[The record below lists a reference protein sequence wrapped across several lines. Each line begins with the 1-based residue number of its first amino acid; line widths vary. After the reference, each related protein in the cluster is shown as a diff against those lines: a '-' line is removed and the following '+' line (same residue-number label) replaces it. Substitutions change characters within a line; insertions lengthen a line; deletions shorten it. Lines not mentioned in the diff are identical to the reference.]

1 MLIYCT
7 LLWDSNGGSQCNLF
21 LNRQDAEK
29 QIVTYVME
37 RLQELLEESPEYTA
51 MYDKVMLYIN
61 NGEYSDALNE
71 VDGDQYVTIQ
81 EVEMKNVILETERY
95 YPTKE
100 SIDVETKS
108 ARDRA
113 FKSMVEQRPFDDR
126 GLCLTGV
133 KVSEDVYVVRET
145 YTQSAILYCQHDKW
159 AASLWTRFTHA
170 AADNYFA
177 KRFEKLGIEVTVLNR
192 GDFNLVCKEGYDA
205 LVRQRVA
212 GE

>member
-1 MLIYCT
+1 MLIYA
-7 LLWDSNGGSQCNLF
+7 LLWNGDDGLECNLF

-37 RLQELLEESPEYTA
+37 QLQEKFEESPEYTA
-51 MYDKVMLYIN
+51 MYNKVMLCIN

-71 VDGDQYVTIQ
+71 MDYNQYVEIQ

-133 KVSEDVYVVRET
+133 KISKNIYVVREA

-192 GDFNLVCKEGYDA
+192 EDFNLVCKEGYDA